1 MDYVETFAEIASQ
14 KDGPIKK
21 FQLIKIFGSALRQS
35 GSEPAQMSCAELE
48 KNIAAMLQTKARED

>member
-1 MDYVETFAEIASQ
+1 MAYAETFAEIASQ

-35 GSEPAQMSCAELE
+35 GLDPRKMSCAELE
-48 KNIAAMLQTKARED
+48 KNIAAMLQSR